1 MQRGESNLH
10 GLPVSPLRK
19 ASGFQLG
26 GEHHLII
33 GSGPKPYR
41 EPVTIKVATLE
52 EAKKCKVKEQ
62 SGWSFFKTLPE
73 RCTGIC
79 SKMVIVVVLIREKLQ
94 RIYSL
99 VTEMLLQLCR

>member
-1 MQRGESNLH
+1 MRREESNLH
-10 GLPVSPLRK
+10 GFPVSPLRK

-26 GEHHLII
+26 GEQHLIT

-62 SGWSFFKTLPE
+62 CYWGREVGGHSLKPSQSDAQVFVQRWSLWW
-73 RCTGIC
+73 C
-79 SKMVIVVVLIREKLQ
+79 
-94 RIYSL
+94 
-99 VTEMLLQLCR
+99 